1 MALTTSRPAEAAE
14 AGNAVYAV
22 TYFEA
27 APADASKVA
36 TEVKEY
42 VAASRKEAGNLAVAA
57 FEESV
62 ARAGSRSSPAGREQ
76 GGSRCSRW
84 RSANHRL

>member
-14 AGNAVYAV
+14 AGGAVYAV

-27 APADASKVA
+27 APADVSKVA

-42 VAASRKEAGNLAVAA
+42 VAASRKEAGNLAFAA
-57 FEESV
+57 FEEIGRPSRF
-62 ARAGSRSSPAGREQ
+62 AILAGWREQ
-76 GGSRCSRW
+76 GGSRCSRR